1 MMTPAD
7 VERYLHDH
15 IPLSAAMGVRV
26 VACERNGVTLTA
38 PLAPNINHRATAF
51 GGSISAVAILAGW
64 AWLHVALRE
73 NGVTPR
79 LVIQRN
85 AVEYLAPVG
94 GDFEA
99 RCDGL
104 TAAAFDQFAQSL
116 RRIGKARATLAAT
129 VIFEGKTAAMFEG
142 DYVALRRD

>member
-26 VACERNGVTLTA
+26 VSCGRDGVTLA
-38 PLAPNINHRATAF
+38 AALAPNINHRATAF
-51 GGSISAVAILAGW
+51 GGSISAVAILAAW
-64 AWLHVALRE
+64 AWLHIALRE
-73 NGVTPR
+73 AKLTPR

-85 AVEYLAPVG
+85 CVEYIAPIG

-99 RCDGL
+99 RCGGL
-104 TAAAFDQFAQSL
+104 APNAFERFTQSL
-116 RRIGKARATLAAT
+116 RRVGKARVTLAAE
-129 VIFEGKTAAMFEG
+129 VIFAGKIAATFEG
-142 DYVALRRD
+142 DYVALRQD